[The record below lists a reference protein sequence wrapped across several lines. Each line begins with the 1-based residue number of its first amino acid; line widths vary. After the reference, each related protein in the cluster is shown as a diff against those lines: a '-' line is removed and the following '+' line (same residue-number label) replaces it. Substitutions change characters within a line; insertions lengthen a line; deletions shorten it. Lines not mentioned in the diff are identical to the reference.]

1 MQFQL
6 IQKLLNSLFKLK
18 NVKQYHIENTQDNL
32 FVVVLKEV
40 LFVNVIKNVLMLEV
54 RNAHSVEL
62 KKIKNLDANL

>member
-32 FVVVLKEV
+32 CVVLLKEV
-40 LFVNVIKNVLMLEV
+40 LFVNAIKNVIMLEV
-54 RNAHSVEL
+54 RNVHSVEI
-62 KKIKNLDANL
+62 KK